1 MTLTD
6 PALAWPALTV
16 RGLAK
21 AFGPKI
27 AVAEI
32 NLDVPRGSFFGI
44 VGPNGAGK
52 TTTLRMATGLLRPDH
67 GQVWVDGIDV
77 WADPIAAKARIG
89 VLPEDLALF
98 ERLRGRELLEFH
110 GLLRNMDP
118 AVIKARS
125 EQLLEF
131 LGLADAADALVV
143 DYSHGMRKKLVLAA
157 RYCTGP
163 GCCSST
169 SRSRRSI
176 RCRPGRSGRFS
187 RISRAVRGRS
197 CSRAT
202 SWSSSSACATTWP

>member
-1 MTLTD
+1 MTDTG
-6 PALAWPALTV
+6 AAWPALAA

-27 AVAEI
+27 AVADV

-52 TTTLRMATGLLRPDH
+52 TTTLRMATGLLRPDR

-110 GLLRNMDP
+110 GLLRNMDTT
-118 AVIKARS
+118 VIARRS
-125 EQLLEF
+125 EQLLHL
-131 LGLADAADALVV
+131 LGLADAAD
-143 DYSHGMRKKLVLAA
+143 
-157 RYCTGP
+157 
-163 GCCSST
+163 
-169 SRSRRSI
+169 
-176 RCRPGRSGRFS
+176 
-187 RISRAVRGRS
+187 
-197 CSRAT
+197 
-202 SWSSSSACATTWP
+202 

>member
-1 MTLTD
+1 MLTD
-6 PALAWPALTV
+6 AAAAWAALTV

-52 TTTLRMATGLLRPDH
+52 TTTLRMATGLLRPDR

-77 WADPIAAKARIG
+77 WTDPLTAKARIG

-110 GLLRNMDP
+110 GLLRNMDTG
-118 AVIKARS
+118 VIATRS
-125 EQLLEF
+125 AQLLDL
-131 LGLADAADALVV
+131 LG
-143 DYSHGMRKKLVLAA
+143 
-157 RYCTGP
+157 
-163 GCCSST
+163 
-169 SRSRRSI
+169 
-176 RCRPGRSGRFS
+176 
-187 RISRAVRGRS
+187 
-197 CSRAT
+197 
-202 SWSSSSACATTWP
+202 